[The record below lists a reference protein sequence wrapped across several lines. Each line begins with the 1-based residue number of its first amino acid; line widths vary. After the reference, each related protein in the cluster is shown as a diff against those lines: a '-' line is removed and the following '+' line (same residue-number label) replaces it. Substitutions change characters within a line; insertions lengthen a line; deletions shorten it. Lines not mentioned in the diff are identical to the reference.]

1 MTSLVKRRIRD
12 NLHGSIDL
20 NSLEDKIISHPYF
33 QRLRRVKQTAFL
45 SFAFP
50 GATHTRFEHS
60 LGCMHLAGQAW
71 KKILLN
77 QERLKYKASKIPSD
91 SNYPLEKL
99 SPGEASLS
107 STFPFL
113 EKIAKSEYA
122 YQVLRLAA
130 LFHDVGH
137 PPLSHTGEIF
147 LPTQKEFL
155 ENNKNIPDYLRKQLE
170 EKDQEKRVSH
180 ETYSILILDKILKD
194 TYEDGVKGDSL
205 LINPQDIA
213 SVVSLDIPPCKDSE
227 IKELHLQSLLHELI
241 SGEVDVD
248 RMDYLLRDSKECGVV
263 YGVFDLDRILDSL
276 AAYYKPKEKRFH
288 LALKLSGLPAFED
301 FLRARQSMY
310 LQVYLH
316 KTSTAGD
323 SMLQF
328 LSEKVGKIS
337 FPHNHE
343 DYCKLDDYNIS
354 FFLKKAVSD
363 SKTLHAK
370 EKERFLDFIE
380 NLFLDRKL
388 WKNLYE
394 TSFTGSK
401 VQSPKEITKIAN
413 KLDELGNHYKI
424 SYHKSTLT
432 SKEAKKEIPL
442 LLIHKD
448 HKLRYTL
455 SKLEEYSTLTEDRN
469 TRHLVRI
476 YGDSSIT
483 KESIREILK

>member
-1 MTSLVKRRIRD
+1 MTPLVKRRIRD

-60 LGCMHLAGQAW
+60 LGCMHLAGRAW
-71 KKILLN
+71 KKILSN

-113 EKIAKSEYA
+113 EKIANSEYA

-213 SVVSLDIPPCKDSE
+213 SVVSQLETLYDGGDRQPIVRLYEGSDGVRQILE
-227 IKELHLQSLLHELI
+227 
-241 SGEVDVD
+241 DVLASVEATAH
-248 RMDYLLRDSKECGVV
+248 REYFVYSSSAVRNAGLYVGYPDYTK
-263 YGVFDLDRILDSL
+263 DRI
-276 AAYYKPKEKRFH
+276 AKGIE
-288 LALKLSGLPAFED
+288 LK
-301 FLRARQSMY
+301 
-310 LQVYLH
+310 
-316 KTSTAGD
+316 
-323 SMLQF
+323 
-328 LSEKVGKIS
+328 
-337 FPHNHE
+337 
-343 DYCKLDDYNIS
+343 NIS
-354 FFLKKAVSD
+354 FGKSGKTSGLDERRHIASD
-363 SKTLHAK
+363 AGAPTYVLLCAGKVANI
-370 EKERFLDFIE
+370 FLDGRGEFMGLIID
-380 NLFLDRKL
+380 NRAM
-388 WKNLYE
+388 YE
-394 TSFTGSK
+394 TQRVLFM
-401 VQSPKEITKIAN
+401 
-413 KLDELGNHYKI
+413 ELW
-424 SYHKSTLT
+424 
-432 SKEAKKEIPL
+432 
-442 LLIHKD
+442 
-448 HKLRYTL
+448 
-455 SKLEEYSTLTEDRN
+455 DR
-469 TRHLVRI
+469 LP
-476 YGDSSIT
+476 S
-483 KESIREILK
+483 